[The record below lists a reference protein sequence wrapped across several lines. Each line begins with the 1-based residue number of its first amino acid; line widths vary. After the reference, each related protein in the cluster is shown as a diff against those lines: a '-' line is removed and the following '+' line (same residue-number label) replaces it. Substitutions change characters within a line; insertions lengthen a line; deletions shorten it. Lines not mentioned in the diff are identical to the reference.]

1 MRSSSPL
8 AHQYKP
14 DSILLRRKKKAVHKV
29 STTDDKRLQATLKRL
44 GVNTIPGIE
53 EVNLFHDND
62 VIHFTNPKGGEPL
75 PQQLACLKACDF
87 VCQICTCVGADN
99 CCVALQCKPQ

>member
-1 MRSSSPL
+1 MHIGS
-8 AHQYKP
+8 KP
-14 DSILLRRKKKAVHKV
+14 PDTSNWACLSRRKKKAVHKV

-62 VIHFTNPKGGEPL
+62 VIHFTNPKGGESL
-75 PQQLACLKACDF
+75 PQQLMWSKAF
-87 VCQICTCVGADN
+87 ILVCQICTCVGPDI
-99 CCVALQCKPQ
+99 CCVAMQYKLR